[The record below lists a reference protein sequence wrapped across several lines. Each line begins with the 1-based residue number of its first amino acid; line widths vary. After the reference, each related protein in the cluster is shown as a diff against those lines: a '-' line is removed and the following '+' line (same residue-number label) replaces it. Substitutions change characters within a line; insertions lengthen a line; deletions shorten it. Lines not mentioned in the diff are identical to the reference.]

1 MNVTWDSGALGSG
14 AQALEATS
22 SPGLREGQSCGPTT
36 HPSASRSSS
45 SGLGYLTPPHHSQAP
60 GLRATPAPPLT
71 PPGGS
76 WASFSERTETE
87 GNRRQIHRGG
97 VRAASRRR
105 QAEVPGN
112 FSLWLRRLP
121 VRITGPKCYN
131 HSPLMATDL
140 WTPAPT
146 HRDPRRLTL
155 SPHPAPRVSSASSA
169 CHSALVAR
177 AHLPAVEHRGIF
189 MESQRP

>member
-1 MNVTWDSGALGSG
+1 MWLGTVEPLDLGLRLQKQLPALGSG
-14 AQALEATS
+14 KASPVVPPPTPLLARAAAQGWVTS
-22 SPGLREGQSCGPTT
+22 LPHTT
-36 HPSASRSSS
+36 PK
-45 SGLGYLTPPHHSQAP
+45 PP

-71 PPGGS
+71 PPGSS

-97 VRAASRRR
+97 VRAASREH
-105 QAEVPGN
+105 QAGVPGN

-121 VRITGPKCYN
+121 VSITGPKCYN
-131 HSPLMATDL
+131 HSPLMAIDL
-140 WTPAPT
+140 WTPAPI
-146 HRDPRRLTL
+146 HRDPCRLTL
-155 SPHPAPRVSSASSA
+155 SPHPAPGVSSASSA

-189 MESQRP
+189 TESQRP